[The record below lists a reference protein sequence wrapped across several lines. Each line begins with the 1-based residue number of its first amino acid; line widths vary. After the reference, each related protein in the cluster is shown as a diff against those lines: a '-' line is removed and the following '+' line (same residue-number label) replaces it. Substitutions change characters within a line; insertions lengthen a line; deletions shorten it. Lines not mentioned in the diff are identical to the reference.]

1 MSPLSNYRPKQL
13 SLGPL
18 EKEVLQIVWELG
30 NVTVKDV
37 HEQILKDP
45 NRELAYASVTT
56 VLNRLTKKGWLTCNK
71 QGRSFTWLP
80 LMSQQE
86 AQALQAYEQL
96 HQFLALANPD
106 MVAAFA
112 DHLDQASVEQIDAI
126 AQKLRN
132 LRINREDQ

>member
-1 MSPLSNYRPKQL
+1 MSPLSNYRPTRL

-37 HEQILKDP
+37 HELILRDP

-56 VLNRLTKKGWLTCNK
+56 VLNRLTQKGWLTCNK
-71 QGRSFTWLP
+71 EDRSFTWQP
-80 LMSQQE
+80 LISQKE
-86 AQALQAYEQL
+86 AQALHAYERL

-106 MVAAFA
+106 IVAAFA
-112 DHLDQASVEQIDAI
+112 DNLDQASVERLDEI
-126 AQKLRN
+126 AQKLCN
-132 LRINREDQ
+132 LRKLKEEP